1 MLVAFG
7 NAVSRRAAIATAV
20 APLAVGL
27 ERGCCYCQHVAW
39 CSCFC
44 CYWKHCCYLYWPV
57 ATADWQPSHA
67 HGPTG
72 RWEDSPAGMLDR
84 LAEIGAD
91 ARGVLIERGVTP

>member
-20 APLAVGL
+20 APVAVGP
-27 ERGCCYCQHVAW
+27 ERGCCQHVAW
-39 CSCFC
+39 CSCCC
-44 CYWKHCCYLYWPV
+44 CYWKHCCYWPV

-72 RWEDSPAGMLDR
+72 RWEGSPAGMLDK